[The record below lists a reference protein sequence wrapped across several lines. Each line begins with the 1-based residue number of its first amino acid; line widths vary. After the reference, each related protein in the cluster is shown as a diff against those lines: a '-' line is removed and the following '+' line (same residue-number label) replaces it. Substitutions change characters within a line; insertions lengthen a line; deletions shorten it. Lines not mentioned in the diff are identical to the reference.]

1 MYKYLKSATGV
12 DEIKWPR
19 GRCKYRLVALN
30 AELSAVSGRDGP
42 MDVAPR
48 NFASY
53 FLVSRSGS
61 VQHLPGGRNSPATMR
76 ETLQQALQ
84 G

>member
-1 MYKYLKSATGV
+1 MACADGL
-12 DEIKWPR
+12 P
-19 GRCKYRLVALN
+19 
-30 AELSAVSGRDGP
+30 LSSRDP
-42 MDVAPR
+42 SKVAPR

-53 FLVSRSGS
+53 FLVSRTGS
-61 VQHLPGGRNSPATMR
+61 VQHLAGGRNSPATMR